1 MKYRI
6 LIVLLLPLFS
16 FRCIKKSTLANFI
29 EVDNQLPQNVY
40 CVPSYNYPDTTLLFT
55 NKSVIVANEGSLFI
69 KAASKD
75 QLFYKPFCDKDFW
88 KKVMTTDTLQVF
100 VIDEKIFKE
109 NGWAAIYSR
118 NLYMRRLLFS
128 YDDIIK
134 NGCKITIR

>member
-1 MKYRI
+1 MKYKI
-6 LIVLLLPLFS
+6 LIILLLPLFS
-16 FRCIKKSTLANFI
+16 FRCIKKSTLAKFI

-40 CVPSYNYPDTTLLFT
+40 CVPDYDYPDTTVLIT
-55 NKSVIVANEGSLFI
+55 KNEVILGNQNSFFI

-75 QLFYKPFCDKDFW
+75 KLFYNALCDKAVW
-88 KKVMTTDTLQVF
+88 EKLLTTDKLQLV

-109 NGWAAIYSR
+109 HSWEEIVSR
-118 NLYMRRLLFS
+118 NLYLRKLLFS